1 MTQRNASENHYYN
14 LFMIEMWRH
23 AERSVRDG
31 HPATLVVV
39 VDHTGSVPGT
49 TGAAIVVSESGCVGT
64 VGGGIAEHEIVDQ
77 AREFSGA
84 PDLIDIEH
92 TPDASGSLCSGSHI
106 LAMLRLTT
114 DDLPVLAEIVATL
127 EGDRVGTLRLAGE
140 GLGFDSDRAAAQHF
154 VQSEAAWSFSSPIGR
169 LDTLYIFG
177 GGHVSLALSRVM
189 ATLPFRIVV
198 CDDRPELPTMTANHF
213 AHELRV
219 VDYGES
225 EKHVAEGDRSWV
237 VVMTYGHE
245 HDATVLRRLLELD
258 LRYLGLLGSAAKVR
272 QMFARFSADGVAQER
287 LDRVSAPV
295 GVSIGSHTP
304 EEIAISIAAEI
315 VQLKNRS

>member
-1 MTQRNASENHYYN
+1 MTRRNASDIHYYN

-23 AERSVRDG
+23 AQRSIRQG
-31 HPATLVVV
+31 HPTTLAVV
-39 VDHTGSVPGT
+39 VDHSGSVPGT
-49 TGAAIVVSESGCVGT
+49 TGAAIVVSELGCVGT
-64 VGGGIAEHEIVDQ
+64 VGGGVAEHDIVER

-92 TPDASGSLCSGSHI
+92 TPDASGSLCSGSHT
-106 LAMLRLTT
+106 LAMLALRTEE
-114 DDLPVLAEIVATL
+114 LPILDEIIATL
-127 EGDRVGTLRLAGE
+127 EEDRVGTLRLSADGI
-140 GLGFDSDRAAAQHF
+140 GFDSDRAAAQHF
-154 VQSEAAWSFSSPIGR
+154 DQAATEWSFSSPLGR

-177 GGHVSLALSRVM
+177 GGHVSLALSRIM
-189 ATLPFRIVV
+189 ATLAFRIVV
-198 CDDRPELPTMTANHF
+198 CDDRPDLPTMTVNHF
-213 AHELRV
+213 AHELQV

-225 EKHVAEGDRSWV
+225 EKYVAEGDRSWV

-245 HDATVLRRLLELD
+245 HDATVLRRLLD
-258 LRYLGLLGSAAKVR
+258 LEFRYLGLLGSAAKVR
-272 QMFARFSADGVAQER
+272 QMFARFRSEGIPQER

-315 VQLKNRS
+315 VQLKNQ